1 MWGVILYFT
10 IKNNYTSNSKLYTV
24 NLMLYLLLVD
34 LLNLREE
41 LKDFLTS

>member
-10 IKNNYTSNSKLYTV
+10 IKNNYTSNYTV